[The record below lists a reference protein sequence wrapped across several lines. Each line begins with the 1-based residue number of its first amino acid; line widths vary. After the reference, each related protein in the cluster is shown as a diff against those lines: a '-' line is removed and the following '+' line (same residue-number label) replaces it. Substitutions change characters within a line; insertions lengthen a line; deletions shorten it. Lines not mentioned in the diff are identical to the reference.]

1 MFAIFMAF
9 KLLGDLGGECAIKP
23 FTINHV
29 ENHLIQPLEVK
40 SHSNMLL
47 YTMKNNEESLLI
59 LGTACIS
66 LCSL

>member
-1 MFAIFMAF
+1 MLAIFMAI
-9 KLLGDLGGECAIKP
+9 KLLGDLGERAIKS

-47 YTMKNNEESLLI
+47 YSMKRN
-59 LGTACIS
+59 
-66 LCSL
+66 